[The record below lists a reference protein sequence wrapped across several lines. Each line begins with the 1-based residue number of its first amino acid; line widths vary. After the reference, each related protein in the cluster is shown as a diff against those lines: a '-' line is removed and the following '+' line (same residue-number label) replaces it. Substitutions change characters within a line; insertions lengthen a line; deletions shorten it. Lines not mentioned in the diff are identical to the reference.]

1 MAQSARTQFD
11 YKDPVT
17 LYRYLTD
24 GGKIIPSRV
33 SKLRL
38 AAQKR
43 LAEAVKKARHLAL
56 LPIGIQAYDNFPPP
70 EPIHPKPFSLD

>member
-43 LAEAVKKARHLAL
+43 LAEAVKKRVTWPCCPLESKL
-56 LPIGIQAYDNFPPP
+56 TIIFPA
-70 EPIHPKPFSLD
+70 